1 MARTQA
7 SRSAPYQGL
16 VQFPRR
22 KAKLDV
28 ATIAGFACG
37 FGLLAVSM
45 YLGGSPGSFFH
56 TPAMLIVVGG
66 TLGVTTIC
74 FSIEEVVRAQKVV
87 MKAVMHPPLDPAKA
101 AVQMIQAAEIARKR
115 GILALQDALVD
126 LEREPFAR
134 KAVMM
139 VVDGAPAEEI
149 ERVLRHDIDQMQE
162 RHLNSANILYKAA
175 EVSPAMGLI
184 GTLVGLVQMLGNL
197 DDPATIGPSMA
208 VALLT
213 TFYGAILATMLF
225 SPLASKLERNSA
237 AEVLV
242 DNVYLLAA
250 TSICRKENPRRLE
263 MLLNAL
269 LPPARRL
276 RLFD

>member
-7 SRSAPYQGL
+7 SRSAPYQEI

-22 KAKLDV
+22 KTRLDT
-28 ATIAGFACG
+28 ATLLGLLGA
-37 FGLLAVSM
+37 FGLLGIAM
-45 YLGGSPGSFFH
+45 IIGGSPASFFH
-56 TPAMLIVVGG
+56 VPALLIVIGG

-74 FSIEEVVRAQKVV
+74 FSIEEIFRAQKIAF
-87 MKAVMHPPLDPAKA
+87 KAVVRTPLDPQRA
-101 AVQMIQAAEIARKR
+101 AVQMIQASEIARKR

-139 VVDGAPAEEI
+139 VVDGSPAEEI
-149 ERVLRHDIDQMQE
+149 ERVLKHDIGQMQQ
-162 RHLNSANILYKAA
+162 RHGDSANILYKAA
-175 EVSPAMGLI
+175 DVSPAMGLI
-184 GTLVGLVQMLGNL
+184 GTLIGLVQMLGNL

-213 TFYGAILATMLF
+213 TFYGAILATMVF
-225 SPLASKLERNSA
+225 SPLANKLERNSA
-237 AEVLV
+237 TETLIY
-242 DNVYLLAA
+242 NIYMLAA

-269 LPPARRL
+269 LPPAKRL
-276 RLFD
+276 RYFD